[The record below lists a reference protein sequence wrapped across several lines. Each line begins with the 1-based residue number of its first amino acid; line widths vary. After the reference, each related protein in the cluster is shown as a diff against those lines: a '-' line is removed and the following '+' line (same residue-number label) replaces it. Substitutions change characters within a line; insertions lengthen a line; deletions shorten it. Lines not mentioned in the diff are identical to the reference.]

1 MFKLTLNRHFLVEM
15 DFSYEKIAHK
25 EKRISVST
33 NAEVLCK
40 QDAPAKEFDL
50 FVRIIAK
57 FKNSVQNNNEEIFS
71 FIYGFDVVAHSNTEL
86 PVKEITDSKKFE
98 DYITNELYPEVQ
110 NFLRQFY
117 NCGNIEFA
125 TLPPID

>member
-1 MFKLTLNRHFLVEM
+1 MFELTLNRHFLVEM
-15 DFSYEKIAHK
+15 NFSYEKIAHK

-33 NAEVLCK
+33 NAEVVCK

-57 FKNSVQNNNEEIFS
+57 FKNYVQNNNEEIFS

-86 PVKEITDSKKFE
+86 PVKEITDSEKLK
-98 DYITNELYPEVQ
+98 DYITRTLYPEVQ
-110 NFLRQFY
+110 RFIEEFY
-117 NCGNIEFA
+117 KCSNVEFV
-125 TLPPID
+125 TLPSID